1 MLFVWF
7 KNVCSR
13 GSCYFKSLIFL
24 TTGNGVQKVSIWV
37 REIEEDRTFKPTI
50 SIKYNCLFCHENF
63 TTTANEETAKSY
75 KLSQQNTCCDVRTK
89 KINFLAYCFRS
100 GFQPPWESDK
110 EIDWL
115 DHHCLKA
122 SYELNIR
129 TVLSNYLFSDL
140 AMKEPIIQNETRCE
154 F

>member
-1 MLFVWF
+1 MLRCQNE
-7 KNVCSR
+7 KNKFPR
-13 GSCYFKSLIFL
+13 ILLSL
-24 TTGNGVQKVSIWV
+24 
-37 REIEEDRTFKPTI
+37 R
-50 SIKYNCLFCHENF
+50 
-63 TTTANEETAKSY
+63 
-75 KLSQQNTCCDVRTK
+75 LST
-89 KINFLAYCFRS
+89 
-100 GFQPPWESDK
+100 WESDK

-154 F
+154 V